1 MNKSVV
7 FAIGL
12 TALTGLTLPA
22 SAADFGRPPPPA
34 PIAAPFSGLN
44 WNGFYVGVG
53 LGGRWTDT
61 DWTTTC
67 LAPVAGVC
75 AAPDAFGGR
84 SGIDNPAAFNTSGF
98 RVSGYVGYN
107 WQIANW
113 VLGIEGDFAYGD
125 NQKTLTG
132 IPGTHLLDLTA
143 TDFASIR
150 DRWDASIRG
159 RLGFLVTPQALF
171 YVTGGATW
179 LDKEVTAACFAP
191 SFAAGGWC
199 ALPPHAESVS
209 KTLFGWT
216 IGGGIDW
223 MFLPAWVARAEY
235 RYSDYTSDALGARFF
250 AGTSIDTFDAI
261 VEQKTHTAYVGL
273 SYLFNWIGPRY

>member
-12 TALTGLTLPA
+12 TALAGLTVPA
-22 SAADFGRPPPPA
+22 SAADLGRPPYPA
-34 PIAAPFSGLN
+34 PVAAPFSGLN

-75 AAPDAFGGR
+75 AAPDAFGAR
-84 SGIDNPAAFNTSGF
+84 FGIDNPAAFNTSGF

-107 WQIANW
+107 WQVANW

-132 IPGTHLLDLTA
+132 IPGAHLLGLTA
-143 TDFASIR
+143 NDFASIR

-199 ALPPHAESVS
+199 VLPPHAESVS

-216 IGGGIDW
+216 IGGGLDW

-235 RYSDYTSDALGARFF
+235 RYSDYTGDALGARFF
-250 AGTSIDTFDAI
+250 AGTPIDTFDAI
-261 VEQKTHTAYVGL
+261 VEQKTHTAYLGL
-273 SYLFNWIGPRY
+273 SYLFNWSGPRY

>member
-1 MNKSVV
+1 MNNSVV
-7 FAIGL
+7 FAVGL
-12 TALTGLTLPA
+12 TALAGLTVPA

-34 PIAAPFSGLN
+34 PVAAPFSGLN

-75 AAPDAFGGR
+75 AAPGAFGGR

-143 TDFASIR
+143 NDFASIR

-159 RLGFLVTPQALF
+159 RLGFLVTPQALL

-199 ALPPHAESVS
+199 VLPPNAESFS

-235 RYSDYTSDALGARFF
+235 RYSDYTGDALSARFF
-250 AGTSIDTFDAI
+250 AGTPIDTFDAI
-261 VEQKTHTAYVGL
+261 VEQKTHTAYIGL
-273 SYLFNWIGPRY
+273 SYLFNWSGPRY